1 MDTFPV
7 RNFICGM
14 IVSSTSHGDGVIC
27 FRGDGFVHMMTCDGV
42 VVTESDDELRFK
54 TPNGLDHVA
63 FVDAQNEIGFG
74 ICCDVTNQVVTIL
87 QSKTLD
93 FAFTDIQNT
102 CLYNVDY
109 LEDCIY
115 NLKYNK

>member
-27 FRGDGFVHMMTCDGV
+27 FRGDGFVHMMTSDGV
-42 VVTESDDELRFK
+42 VVTESDEELCFK

-93 FAFTDIQNT
+93 FAFTDIENT

-109 LEDCIY
+109 L
-115 NLKYNK
+115 